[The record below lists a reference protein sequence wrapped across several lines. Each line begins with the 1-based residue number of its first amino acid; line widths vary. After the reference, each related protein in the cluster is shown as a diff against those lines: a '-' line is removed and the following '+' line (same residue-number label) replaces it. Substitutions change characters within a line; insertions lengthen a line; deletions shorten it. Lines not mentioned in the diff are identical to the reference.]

1 MEKVVKWKAIIMGR
15 DETRGSSGKKA
26 LNRQIFMVGYLHFV
40 KTQHLKA
47 ALCSTGYG
55 ALTVARQLYRR
66 LSWISTAPLLQ
77 NSSVK
82 SSGSSQNDGTFV

>member
-26 LNRQIFMVGYLHFV
+26 LNRQIFMVGYLQFV
-40 KTQHLKA
+40 KTKHLNA

-55 ALTVARQLYRR
+55 ASTVASNCTGGCPGLIPHHSYRI
-66 LSWISTAPLLQ
+66 LP
-77 NSSVK
+77 
-82 SSGSSQNDGTFV
+82 